1 MLDKALE
8 TEGTLVPLPEIEA
21 AADRIKPF
29 VRRTPFIRA
38 RQEKA
43 PLREGEVL
51 LKLENLQAT
60 GAFKVRGAVNTI
72 LSLDMDTRQRG
83 VVAASGG
90 NHGIAVAYAAYRTG
104 IPAQIFM
111 PTIVHGEKTKQVER
125 WGAKT
130 VVAGQTWDDAQEEA
144 QRVAADAG
152 LLCIHPFADESVM
165 AGQGTMGLE
174 MLKQSS
180 HCGVFVISMGGG
192 GLISGVASAIKQ
204 IKPEA
209 RIVGVEPVGA
219 PTISKS
225 LEAGEPITL
234 PSIDTE
240 AVTLAPRR
248 SHPRN
253 LSIIQQLVDEVV
265 LVTDDE
271 MRHAAKWLWQE
282 FGQAAEL
289 AGAASIA
296 AVATGKVAA
305 PDDESIG
312 CVICGAGTDGLI

>member
-1 MLDKALE
+1 MLQTKNTVRGEPVALSD
-8 TEGTLVPLPEIEA
+8 IEA

-38 RQEKA
+38 RQEKE
-43 PLREGEVL
+43 PLRKGELL
-51 LKLENLQAT
+51 LKLENLQVT
-60 GAFKVRGAVNTI
+60 GAFKVRGAVNTVQ
-72 LSLDMDTRQRG
+72 SLGDDQRARG

-90 NHGIAVAYAAYRTG
+90 NHGIAVAYAAYRAGTT
-104 IPAQIFM
+104 ARIFM
-111 PTIVHGEKTKQVER
+111 PDIVHTNKIEQVKR
-125 WGAKT
+125 WGAVPT
-130 VVAGQTWDDAQEEA
+130 IVGSSWDDAQDRANE
-144 QRVAADAG
+144 VAASEG
-152 LLCIHPFADESVM
+152 LTLIHPFADETVM

-192 GLISGVASAIKQ
+192 GLISGLASTIKQ
-204 IKPEA
+204 LKPDA

-225 LEAGEPITL
+225 LEAGEDITL
-234 PSIDTE
+234 PAIETK

-253 LSIIQQLVDEVV
+253 LAIIEDLVDEIV
-265 LVTDDE
+265 LVDDAE
-271 MRHAAKWLWQE
+271 MTRAAQWLWQE

-296 AVATGKVAA
+296 AVATGRVTA
-305 PDDESIG
+305 PDDQSIG
-312 CVICGAGTDGLI
+312 CVICGTGVDGIG